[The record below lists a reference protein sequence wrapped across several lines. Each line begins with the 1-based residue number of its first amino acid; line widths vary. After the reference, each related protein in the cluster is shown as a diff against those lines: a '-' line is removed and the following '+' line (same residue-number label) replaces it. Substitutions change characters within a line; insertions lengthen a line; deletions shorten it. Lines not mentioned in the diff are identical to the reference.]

1 MVDSPLIKLTA
12 SIPGRLALQG
22 ATPADIVRRLP
33 EVRIEEARR
42 IVSHVYRGGV
52 LGQLVPTVRRLSTE
66 AVAAAYDVPTLTVKS
81 MRKSALDPFVKF
93 LLSTPDDKLLETVRI
108 PLERPGRFTACV
120 SSQVGCALGCTFC
133 ATGRM
138 GLRRNLE
145 AWEIVEQVRIVR
157 ASIAPGEGR
166 VHGIVFQ
173 GMGEA
178 LANLDRVLAA
188 IAVLTNSSALAI
200 DQRTFTVCTSG
211 LPSGIRRLA
220 QAAPRTRLAV
230 SIGSARS
237 EVRSQI
243 MPINIAHPLS
253 EVMDAAVEHALQTG
267 LAPMWA
273 LTLLGGV
280 NDTDADAHALGVL
293 AQDFTRRSGY
303 RPRVTIIPYNATA
316 EGDAD
321 PFVPATLDREDAMR
335 TILAG
340 YAVYPHRRYS
350 GGSDV
355 GAACGQ
361 LSARE

>member
-1 MVDSPLIKLTA
+1 MLDRPPVKLA
-12 SIPGRLALQG
+12 VAAAPLALQG
-22 ATPADIVRRLP
+22 VTPSDIVRQLP
-33 EVRIEEARR
+33 SVRIEEARR
-42 IVSHVYRGGV
+42 IVSHVYRGGT
-52 LGQLVPTVRRLSTE
+52 LGQPVPTIRRVSIE
-66 AVAAAYDVPTLTVKS
+66 AVAAAYHVPTLEVAS
-81 MRKSALDPFVKF
+81 VRKSALDPFVKF
-93 LLSTPDDKLLETVRI
+93 LLRTGDDKLIETVRI

-120 SSQVGCALGCTFC
+120 SSQVGCALACGFC

-145 AWEIVEQVRIVR
+145 AWEIVEQVRLVR
-157 ASIAPGEGR
+157 ASIGPGEGR
-166 VHGIVFQ
+166 VHGVVFQ

-188 IAVLTNSSALAI
+188 IAVLTEPSALAI

-220 QAAPRTRLAV
+220 QAAPRTRLAI
-230 SIGSARS
+230 SIGSARPA
-237 EVRSQI
+237 VRRQI
-243 MPINIAHPLS
+243 MPIDDAHPLR
-253 EVMDAAVEHALQTG
+253 EVMAAAIEHAALTG

-280 NDTDADAHALGVL
+280 NDTDEDAHALGQL
-293 AQDFTRRSGY
+293 ARDFTAQSGL
-303 RPRVTIIPYNATA
+303 RPRVTIIPYNPTA

-321 PFVPATLDREDAMR
+321 PFVRTTLDREDALR

-340 YAVYPHRRYS
+340 YGVYPHRRYS

-361 LSARE
+361 LAARA